1 MAYFSHNCYL
11 WDKLQHVDLVS
22 TAEIK
27 LQNIQLAS
35 HANNLITHTWSR
47 SQK

>member
-1 MAYFSHNCYL
+1 MASFSHNCYL
-11 WDKLQHVDLVS
+11 CDKFQHVDLVS